1 MRVVKIFNNWSFD
14 KDLYEELLFV
24 NKNIIPRWNIKVT
37 LDKFYSLQKIDS
49 KYNAYFFI
57 KDQKKIWFWLISNE
71 DWEDINCKNIKD
83 IYQKQKEN
91 QYWLANFF
99 IYPEFRNKWYWNKCF
114 LKLLDITKDKDFYL
128 YTDKNNKIARKIYSK
143 YMQEIWD
150 YENKIIY
157 FRKK

>member
-71 DWEDINCKNIKD
+71 DWEDDNCKNIKD